1 MAHTV
6 IPPPRGTT
14 ATLELTH
21 KGKINDKT
29 ILESDREVR
38 DFNVTLLAS
47 AITRR
52 RHLVIDTHRTD
63 LGVTRQGCHHI
74 HEMIVTTNRT
84 CVLLASEDMIT
95 QRIDA
100 HLAGA
105 KRAAVSVGDGRSE
118 TPAEK
123 TLPNVWWETSYRLW
137 LRKFRQKTK
146 RVPVEVH
153 LLSLRRRHV
162 RL

>member
-6 IPPPRGTT
+6 IPPPRCTT
-14 ATLELTH
+14 ANLELTH
-21 KGKINDKT
+21 KGNINDKT
-29 ILESDREVR
+29 IPERDWEVR

-47 AITRR
+47 VIARR

-63 LGVTRQGCHHI
+63 LGVTRQACHYI
-74 HEMIVTTNRT
+74 HEMIVTANRT

-95 QRIDA
+95 QRINT

-105 KRAAVSVGDGRSE
+105 KRATLSVDKHLGDGRSE

-123 TLPNVWWETSYRLW
+123 SLPNVRRETSLG
-137 LRKFRQKTK
+137 LMCGK
-146 RVPVEVH
+146 V
-153 LLSLRRRHV
+153 
-162 RL
+162 